1 MIEPSAYTIL
11 NVDDDEAGRYAK
23 SRILKRAGYN
33 VIESATGAAALK
45 LVLSEQPQLVL
56 LDVMLPDINGLD
68 VCRSIKH
75 DPSTA
80 HIMILQVSATHV
92 SEADRIEGLEGG
104 ADGYL
109 TEPMEAEELLATVK
123 ALLRLYQREEENRR
137 LVDQLR
143 DADRRKNEFLATLSH
158 ELRNPLYPIRAA
170 VEIMR
175 LKDDLD
181 PDIQF
186 SRDVIDQ
193 QVNHLA
199 RLIDDLL
206 DVARI
211 TRDKIEL
218 RRGKLRLVDVLNGAL
233 ASSRTVIEAH
243 GHSPTVALPAESVW
257 IDGDT
262 VRLTQI
268 FVNLLSNA
276 AKYTP
281 KGGNIWL
288 SAHAENDKAI
298 VSVKDD
304 GIGIANDQLPHVF
317 EMFYQVDGSLERS
330 QAGLGIGL
338 TLTRRLVELHGGT
351 IEARSDGPGKG
362 SEFLVTLPAFIE
374 QELAQPAEP
383 PGGTRNEN
391 KANWRILVVDDGHN
405 TREMYSV
412 LLRRQGHEV
421 DTAPDGK
428 TGIEKIESF
437 RPDAILLDVGMPGL
451 NGFDTCERI
460 RAQPFGKNV
469 ALIAVTGWA
478 QEEVQQRAQAAG
490 FDEVLVKP
498 VGPQEILQSVGH
510 ILERK
515 QAQ

>member
-1 MIEPSAYTIL
+1 
-11 NVDDDEAGRYAK
+11 
-23 SRILKRAGYN
+23 
-33 VIESATGAAALK
+33 
-45 LVLSEQPQLVL
+45 
-56 LDVMLPDINGLD
+56 
-68 VCRSIKH
+68 
-75 DPSTA
+75 
-80 HIMILQVSATHV
+80 
-92 SEADRIEGLEGG
+92 
-104 ADGYL
+104 
-109 TEPMEAEELLATVK
+109 
-123 ALLRLYQREEENRR
+123 
-137 LVDQLR
+137 
-143 DADRRKNEFLATLSH
+143 
-158 ELRNPLYPIRAA
+158 
-170 VEIMR
+170 
-175 LKDDLD
+175 
-181 PDIQF
+181 
-186 SRDVIDQ
+186 
-193 QVNHLA
+193 
-199 RLIDDLL
+199 
-206 DVARI
+206 
-211 TRDKIEL
+211 
-218 RRGKLRLVDVLNGAL
+218 
-233 ASSRTVIEAH
+233 
-243 GHSPTVALPAESVW
+243 VW

-288 SAHAENDKAI
+288 SAHAENDRAI

-304 GIGIANDQLPHVF
+304 GIGIASDQLPHVF

-362 SEFLVTLPAFIE
+362 SEFLVTLPAFIKE
-374 QELAQPAEP
+374 ELAQPAES

-391 KANWRILVVDDGHN
+391 KANWRILVVDDGRN

-412 LLRRQGHEV
+412 LLRKQGHEV

-460 RAQPFGKNV
+460 RAQPSGKNI

-478 QEEVQQRAQAAG
+478 QDEVQQRAQAAG

>member
-1 MIEPSAYTIL
+1 
-11 NVDDDEAGRYAK
+11 
-23 SRILKRAGYN
+23 
-33 VIESATGAAALK
+33 
-45 LVLSEQPQLVL
+45 
-56 LDVMLPDINGLD
+56 
-68 VCRSIKH
+68 
-75 DPSTA
+75 
-80 HIMILQVSATHV
+80 
-92 SEADRIEGLEGG
+92 
-104 ADGYL
+104 
-109 TEPMEAEELLATVK
+109 
-123 ALLRLYQREEENRR
+123 
-137 LVDQLR
+137 
-143 DADRRKNEFLATLSH
+143 
-158 ELRNPLYPIRAA
+158 
-170 VEIMR
+170 
-175 LKDDLD
+175 
-181 PDIQF
+181 
-186 SRDVIDQ
+186 
-193 QVNHLA
+193 
-199 RLIDDLL
+199 
-206 DVARI
+206 
-211 TRDKIEL
+211 
-218 RRGKLRLVDVLNGAL
+218 
-233 ASSRTVIEAH
+233 VIEAH
-243 GHSPTVALPAESVW
+243 AHYPTVALPAESVW

-288 SAHAENDKAI
+288 SAYAENNKAI

-304 GIGIANDQLPHVF
+304 GIGIASDQLPHVF
-317 EMFYQVDGSLERS
+317 EMFYQADGSLEKS

-338 TLTRRLVELHGGT
+338 TLTRKLVELHGGT
-351 IEARSDGPGKG
+351 IEARSDGSGKG

-383 PGGTRNEN
+383 PGSTRNEN
-391 KANWRILVVDDGHN
+391 KANWRILVVDDGPN

-412 LLRRQGHEV
+412 LLRKQGHEV

-460 RAQPFGKNV
+460 RAQPSGKNV

>member
-1 MIEPSAYTIL
+1 
-11 NVDDDEAGRYAK
+11 
-23 SRILKRAGYN
+23 
-33 VIESATGAAALK
+33 
-45 LVLSEQPQLVL
+45 
-56 LDVMLPDINGLD
+56 
-68 VCRSIKH
+68 
-75 DPSTA
+75 
-80 HIMILQVSATHV
+80 
-92 SEADRIEGLEGG
+92 
-104 ADGYL
+104 
-109 TEPMEAEELLATVK
+109 
-123 ALLRLYQREEENRR
+123 
-137 LVDQLR
+137 
-143 DADRRKNEFLATLSH
+143 
-158 ELRNPLYPIRAA
+158 
-170 VEIMR
+170 MR
-175 LKDDLD
+175 LKDELD
-181 PDIQF
+181 PDIQV

-193 QVNHLA
+193 QVNHLT

-243 GHSPTVALPAESVW
+243 GHYPTVALPAESVW
-257 IDGDT
+257 IDGDA

-288 SAHAENDKAI
+288 SAYAENDKAI

-304 GIGIANDQLPHVF
+304 GIGIASNQLPHVF
-317 EMFYQVDGSLERS
+317 EMFYQADDSLERS

-383 PGGTRNEN
+383 PGGTHNEN
-391 KANWRILVVDDGHN
+391 KANWRILVVDDGRN

-412 LLRRQGHEV
+412 LLRKQGHEV

-460 RAQPFGKNV
+460 RAQPSGKNV

-498 VGPQEILQSVGH
+498 VGPQEILQSVGN